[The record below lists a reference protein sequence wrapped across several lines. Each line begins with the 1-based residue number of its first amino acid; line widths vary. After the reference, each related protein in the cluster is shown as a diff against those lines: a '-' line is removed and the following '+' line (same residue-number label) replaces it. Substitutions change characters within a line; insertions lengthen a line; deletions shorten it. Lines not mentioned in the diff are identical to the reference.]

1 MSSLSSRLAKLEQG
15 EGVQAKR
22 NRWMRERQAIFEQ
35 LTDTELRLLHKPA
48 PADEAKAY
56 KLSQMVESKL
66 KTIDERY
73 NR

>member
-22 NRWMRERQAIFEQ
+22 NRWMSERQAIFEQ

-48 PADEAKAY
+48 PAY
-56 KLSQMVESKL
+56 KLSQIVESKL

>member
-1 MSSLSSRLAKLEQG
+1 MS
-15 EGVQAKR
+15 
-22 NRWMRERQAIFEQ
+22 ERQAIFEQ

-48 PADEAKAY
+48 PADKAKAY
-56 KLSQMVESKL
+56 KLSQIVESKL

>member
-15 EGVQAKR
+15 DGVQAKR
-22 NRWMRERQAIFEQ
+22 NRWMSERQAIFEQ
-35 LTDTELRLLHKPA
+35 LTDTELRLLLEPA

-56 KLSQMVESKL
+56 KLSQIVESKL